1 MSYLALYRKW
11 RPSDFD
17 MVKGQDAIVRTL
29 RNQIEYQRIGHA
41 YLFCGTRGTG
51 KTSVAKLFA
60 KAVNC
65 QNPDHGSPCNQCP
78 SCRSINSSS
87 SMDVL
92 EIDAASNNGVDNIR
106 SIREQVQY
114 MPVEGKYK
122 IYIIDEVHML
132 SPGAFNALLKTLEE
146 PPAHVIFILATTE
159 KHKIPVTILSRC
171 QKYDFRRISADTITA
186 HLEDLMEKEGI
197 EAESR
202 ALKYIARA
210 ADGSMRDALSLL
222 DQCISFYL
230 GQPVTYD
237 HVLDVLGAADNTVFV
252 TLLKCMVSQ
261 DAIGVLRVIDDIIA
275 QGREL
280 TQFLADFLWYLRNLL
295 ILKDQED
302 TAGALD
308 LSPEME
314 ESLREDSSL
323 VSTAGLLR
331 YIRILSDLLGQIR
344 ASTQKRVLLEVGF
357 IRLCRPET
365 ETDTD
370 TLLTRIEHLEAEI
383 ARGISYV
390 PSRTEGSSDARED
403 RPAGAGAEDSPGL
416 SAGENA
422 GTKNRLSG
430 NSGEKRKKTKK
441 KNDLEMLEERF
452 APSQAE
458 DLKQIAADW
467 RNLVSSL
474 DNPMRRYLK
483 KASVFVEEDSS
494 SLKLVFDPEDLPSTI
509 AVDYFEKD
517 HHANLDQLA
526 AIIARRTGK
535 LVKLFCTN
543 KKPESR
549 SESQGIDLSR
559 IHMDVTIE

>member
-17 MVKGQDAIVRTL
+17 MVKGQDAIVRTI

-65 QNPDHGSPCNQCP
+65 ENPNHGSPCNQCP
-78 SCRSINSSS
+78 SCRSINAGS

-171 QKYDFRRISADTITA
+171 QKYDFRRITADTITA

-197 EAESR
+197 EAEPR

-252 TLLKCMVSQ
+252 SLLKCMVSQ
-261 DAIGVLRVIDDIIA
+261 DTIGALKIIDDIIA

-280 TQFLADFLWYLRNLL
+280 TQFLADYLWYLRNLL
-295 ILKDQED
+295 ILKDQAD

-308 LSPEME
+308 LSMEME

-323 VSTAGLLR
+323 ISTAGLLR

-344 ASTQKRVLLEVGF
+344 TSTQKRVLLEVGF

-370 TLLTRIEHLEAEI
+370 TLLTRIEHLEEEI
-383 ARGISYV
+383 ARGITYA
-390 PSRTEGSSDARED
+390 PSLSEPSPVMPENSAARKASGDSNSPSSAAAPDRTA
-403 RPAGAGAEDSPGL
+403 
-416 SAGENA
+416 
-422 GTKNRLSG
+422 
-430 NSGEKRKKTKK
+430 KKP
-441 KNDLEMLEERF
+441 DLEVLQERF
-452 APSQAE
+452 SPSQAE

-467 RNLVSSL
+467 KNLVSSL

-517 HHANLDQLA
+517 HHANLDHLA
-526 AIIARRTGK
+526 DIIAKRTGK
-535 LVKLFCTN
+535 LVRLLCTN
-543 KKPESR
+543 KKPEAR
-549 SESQGIDLSR
+549 SESRGIDLSR